1 MEIGVFQSIFT
12 QKNTTDSTGL
22 GYSSTATW
30 DKFWIK
36 FKIFLDVEII
46 FFFSLGFRFS
56 FLIFLIHFPCYY
68 WLYISNQHKGEGYTL
83 A

>member
-46 FFFSLGFRFS
+46 FSLLGLQVFLFYIFNPFSL
-56 FLIFLIHFPCYY
+56 LL
-68 WLYISNQHKGEGYTL
+68 L
-83 A
+83 AIYQ